1 MTAFNR
7 IEKIVLVSLTVTFIV
22 AGQIILLNA
31 DTSAWASSS
40 VSIEKGYHAPY
51 STLFVPSI
59 LNHVE
64 ISIPA
69 MIGVIYAVLSMNM
82 RVFRPVAAIG
92 SAAWAWKCYT
102 DLPSKLYVVDLRH
115 GGDAACYGCYD
126 NMLIFSL
133 FLFLFG
139 LIALV
144 FVVGRRFWSG
154 APINWRKLL
163 IGVGLLPFLCIS
175 ILAFATA

>member
-69 MIGVIYAVLSMNM
+69 MIGVIYAVLSMNV
-82 RVFRPVAAIG
+82 RLFRPVAAIG

-102 DLPSKLYVVDLRH
+102 EQTLR
-115 GGDAACYGCYD
+115 
-126 NMLIFSL
+126 
-133 FLFLFG
+133 
-139 LIALV
+139 
-144 FVVGRRFWSG
+144 GRSS
-154 APINWRKLL
+154 AWRRRCLL
-163 IGVGLLPFLCIS
+163 WLLRQYADFQPFLVPVRFDRVS
-175 ILAFATA
+175 ICRRKKVLVRGANKLA